1 MRRGLCFAAIA
12 AMAFGA
18 ACTDPSCT
26 EKLETYTASADA
38 AAPTGGTTVAHL
50 DLAQTFKTYGPAGC
64 SGEPLQSVGVV
75 TATVSNVTPTPI
87 AISFSLQ
94 GLTAGGVPAW
104 HYPDTAWV
112 VVPRMEPSQSID
124 LGEVATTTTKL
135 TGGAK
140 LIVTSFEQLP

>member
-1 MRRGLCFAAIA
+1 MRRGLCLAALA
-12 AMAFGA
+12 AVAFGVG
-18 ACTDPSCT
+18 CTDPSCT

-38 AAPTGGTTVAHL
+38 APPAGGSMVAHL

-75 TATVSNVTPTPI
+75 TATVTNVTSAPI
-87 AISFSLQ
+87 ALSFTLE
-94 GLTAGGVPAW
+94 GLNTAGIPAW

-135 TGGAK
+135 TGGAR
-140 LIVTSFEQLP
+140 LILTSYEQLP